1 MTTTVMLTVPAH
13 DQHCVAAAQAVADK
27 LADASD
33 VSFVIRSHRPPVDAR
48 AVYEPG
54 DTGRP
59 DDGVRP
65 DLVIPFGHN
74 AVHSGPWS
82 TFKAYYTDP
91 IAWVALLIT
100 SVLLCY
106 GGGAAMFYVHSIHF
120 REGGPAVSPYVHWA
134 LDSTFGWFGLTPVLA
149 VLLPAAVRLCRGM
162 PVWVFVLAVGF
173 LFAIITTP
181 GPLAHDLI
189 VARGTP
195 IANVI
200 TQLLGDPSV
209 VLQPPVEYTPLTKMT
224 HQLVAGLPV
233 YVMLS
238 AVSYALVRLGL
249 KSGSSLMS
257 AR

>member
-13 DQHCVAAAQAVADK
+13 DQHCVAAAQAAADK
-27 LADASD
+27 LAGVSG
-33 VSFVIRSHRPPVDAR
+33 VSFVVRSHRPPVDAR
-48 AVYEPG
+48 TTYDPANS
-54 DTGRP
+54 GRP
-59 DDGVRP
+59 DEGTRP

-74 AVHSGPWS
+74 VVHSGLWS
-82 TFKAYYTDP
+82 TFKAYYADP

-149 VLLPAAVRLCRGM
+149 VLIPFAIRLCRGM
-162 PVWVFVLAVGF
+162 PVWAFVLAVGF

-200 TQLLGDPSV
+200 TQLLGDPSI
-209 VLQPPVEYTPLTKMT
+209 VLQPPMHYTALEKMT
-224 HQLVAGLPV
+224 HQLVAGLPA
-233 YVMLS
+233 YVTLS
-238 AVSYALVRLGL
+238 AISYALVRLGL
-249 KSGSSLMS
+249 KSFSLKS

>member
-13 DQHCVAAAQAVADK
+13 DQHCVAAAQAMADK
-27 LADASD
+27 LSGISDA
-33 VSFVIRSHRPPVDAR
+33 SFVITPHRPPVDAR
-48 AVYEPG
+48 AVYDAE
-54 DTGRP
+54 DTGRL
-59 DDGVRP
+59 DDRVRP

-74 AVHSGPWS
+74 PVHSGLWS
-82 TFKAYYTDP
+82 TFKSFYSDP

-134 LDSTFGWFGLTPVLA
+134 LDSTFGWFGLTPVIA
-149 VLLPAAVRLCRGM
+149 VLLPLAVRLCRGL
-162 PVWVFVLAVGF
+162 PGWAFVLTVGF

-195 IANVI
+195 VANVV

-209 VLQPPVEYTPLTKMT
+209 VLQPPVHYPPLTKMA

-233 YVMLS
+233 YVLLS
-238 AVSYALVRLGL
+238 AISYAFVRLGL
-249 KSGSSLMS
+249 KVGAST
-257 AR
+257 R